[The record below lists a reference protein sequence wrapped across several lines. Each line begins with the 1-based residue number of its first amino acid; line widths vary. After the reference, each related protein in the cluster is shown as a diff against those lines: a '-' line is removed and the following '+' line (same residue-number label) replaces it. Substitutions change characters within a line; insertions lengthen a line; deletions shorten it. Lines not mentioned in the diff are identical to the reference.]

1 MTSYE
6 KHPNR
11 LTARLIGENTISL
24 ETSRSKPT
32 LPYVVRWTLRSLS
45 LGGAFAGAEIVEAKP
60 GIVVVKVEDAD
71 VIDLDFLDALL
82 IAMAS
87 RWALVHGL
95 DTDDIDLNVR
105 AA

>member
-6 KHPNR
+6 KHANR

-24 ETSRSKPT
+24 ETSRSKAT

-45 LGGAFAGAEIVEAKP
+45 LSGAFAGAEIVEAKP
-60 GIVVVKVEDAD
+60 GVVVVKVEDAVVVD
-71 VIDLDFLDALL
+71 IGFLDSLL
-82 IAMAS
+82 RARAA